1 MSFLLLFSVFVV
13 ATCGLVYE
21 LITGTLASYLL
32 GDSVTQ
38 FSTVI
43 GVYLFSMGIG
53 SYLSK
58 FVTRNLVGVFVKT
71 ELLIGMVGGFS
82 APLLFLLFEHVTHF
96 RIMLYSMIGVIGTL
110 VGLEIPLMMRILKD
124 HFEFKDLVSKIFTF
138 DYIGALFAS
147 LLFPLILVPYLGLVR
162 SSLLFGILNVVVGL
176 WTVHL
181 LAGQVPWARA
191 TRALAVA
198 CLAALVAG
206 FAWSDEILSFS
217 ESMAYPDPVV
227 YSKSSPYQRI
237 VLTKTPH
244 DLRLFLNGNLQFS
257 SRDEYRYHEALVHVG
272 LQALPH
278 ARKVLVLGGGDGLA
292 VREVLKHQNV
302 ERIVL
307 VDLDGKMTELFS
319 KHPLLTDLNA
329 NALTDPRVEVVNADA
344 FLWLKQA
351 KEVFDFVVI
360 DFPDPSNFS
369 LGKLYST
376 AFFRT
381 LSRAVARDGAIVVQ
395 STSPFVA
402 RKSFWCV
409 DETLRS
415 IGWETRPYHA
425 YVPSFGEWGFILA
438 SFKELRLA
446 ERYVPGLKYVNPETV
461 AQMVNFPPDM
471 ARVPVEVN
479 KLNNQALVLYFE
491 QEWSQYVAH

>member
-1 MSFLLLFSVFVV
+1 MSFLLLLSVFVV

-58 FVTRNLVGVFVKT
+58 FVTRNLVGVFIKT

-124 HFEFKDLVSKIFTF
+124 KFEFKDLVSKIFTF

-162 SSLLFGILNVVVGL
+162 SSLLFGIINVVVGL

-181 LAGQVPWARA
+181 LAHEVPWARA
-191 TRALAVA
+191 TRAVAVA

-206 FAWSDEILSFS
+206 FAWSDEILSFA
-217 ESMAYPDPVV
+217 ESSTYQDPIVF
-227 YSKSSPYQRI
+227 SKQSNYQRI

-278 ARKVLVLGGGDGLA
+278 ARRVLVLGGGDGLA
-292 VREVLKHQNV
+292 VREILKHDQV

-307 VDLDGKMTELFS
+307 VDLDGMMTDLFS

-329 NALTDPRVEVVNADA
+329 QALADSRVEVVNSDA
-344 FLWLKQA
+344 FVWLKQNA
-351 KEVFDFVVI
+351 EPFDFVVI

-376 AFFRT
+376 AFFRV
-381 LSRAVARDGAIVVQ
+381 LAKSLAPDGALVVQ

-409 DETLRS
+409 NETLRA
-415 IGWETRPYHA
+415 IGWVTLPYHA

-438 SFKELRLA
+438 SFKPITLA
-446 ERYVPGLKYVNPETV
+446 RKYPAGLKYVNAETV
-461 AQMVNFPPDM
+461 GQMISFPPDM
-471 ARVPVEVN
+471 GPVPVQVN
-479 KLNNQALVLYFE
+479 KLNNQALVHYFE
-491 QEWSQYVAH
+491 EEWSQYVAH